1 MKEIILKNRKTGE
14 IVYQKE
20 LAKIEKIET
29 NYKNIII
36 SYPNGLK
43 EYYKKAFINLII
55 DMK

>member
-20 LAKIEKIET
+20 LAKVEKIET